1 MWRTRSPVVAIT
13 VGTVLIVGLVV
24 VGLGIGIASA
34 DGGSGR
40 LARTDSRDPACAL
53 LQARA
58 GEVPGIQ
65 ARIEVHVD
73 ELEARITR
81 KRDPWRRTQVAA
93 RLQPRI
99 DRLHELA
106 ATLTAQA
113 ADAARRC
120 GDARA

>member
-1 MWRTRSPVVAIT
+1 MVVAVCT
-13 VGTVLIVGLVV
+13 VAIAGLVV

-40 LARTDSRDPACAL
+40 PALPEARDPACVL

-65 ARIEVHVD
+65 ARIEAHVD
-73 ELEARITR
+73 DLEARIAGT
-81 KRDPWRRTQVAA
+81 RDPGRRTRVAA

-106 ATLTAQA
+106 AALTARA

-120 GDARA
+120 GDRHA